1 MKPGD
6 LVLISAAGTSA
17 ARAQNGKIGLVTN
30 LWHAPDYLGGDTY
43 LDVLVDGI
51 NMSFMSDEVLEVD
64 DETR

>member
-6 LVLISAAGTSA
+6 LVQIHAKGTVAAME
-17 ARAQNGKIGLVTN
+17 QNGKIGLVTN
-30 LWHAPDYLGGDTY
+30 SWTSPGFLGGDTY

-51 NMSFMSDEVLEVD
+51 VMSFGSDEVREVD